1 MTPSERV
8 EAGIRETLRTMRQGQ
23 PLPSVRVLAEQYKVS
38 TATVTKAVKRLKE
51 SGEVQSRPGWGVFKA

>member
-8 EAGIRETLRTMRQGQ
+8 EAGIRDTLRNMRTGQ
-23 PLPSVRVLAEQYKVS
+23 ALPPVRVLADQYSVS
-38 TATVTKAVKRLKE
+38 TATVTKAIKRLRD